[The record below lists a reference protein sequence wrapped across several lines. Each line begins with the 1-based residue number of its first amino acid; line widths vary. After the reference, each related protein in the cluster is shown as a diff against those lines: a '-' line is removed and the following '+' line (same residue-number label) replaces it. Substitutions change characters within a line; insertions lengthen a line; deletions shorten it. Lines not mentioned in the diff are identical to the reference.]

1 MTKSPGQAGGR
12 KPERRRADGDDA
24 LFSRV
29 RFSGDASVR
38 ARRRDD
44 ASRGS
49 ARDAG
54 RRGATGAR
62 GGGAH
67 RARVAGKTHRD
78 DARRARGGHH
88 ANGRSATRG
97 ALSAALCTAAAL
109 SSDARATRSRVGSRR
124 RARARETARG
134 SDTGR
139 DWRVVRLSERASSRE
154 RASRVW
160 RALDERVERRRG
172 RETAR
177 ARAFPGF
184 GGAPRRIE
192 VEVSTRLFSELP
204 ELFARRARRRRR
216 QSAARGCL
224 AVGSRRPLE
233 RGRAIAARRGATGD
247 AASVF
252 ASERISARPPR
263 QNSRLAGGSRRT
275 SRWRTPSRP

>member
-1 MTKSPGQAGGR
+1 MTKGPGQAGGR
-12 KPERRRADGDDA
+12 EPERRRADGDDA

-54 RRGATGAR
+54 RRGATDAR

-109 SSDARATRSRVGSRR
+109 SSDGRATRSRVGSRR
-124 RARARETARG
+124 RARAREAACG

-172 RETAR
+172 RETGAGARFSGRGAASDSIGRRKSAR
-177 ARAFPGF
+177 AKASFR
-184 GGAPRRIE
+184 
-192 VEVSTRLFSELP
+192 SSCSE
-204 ELFARRARRRRR
+204 
-216 QSAARGCL
+216 
-224 AVGSRRPLE
+224 
-233 RGRAIAARRGATGD
+233 GATTSEAERSARLSRSRVTETAGAGACDCGETWGD
-247 AASVF
+247 GGRG
-252 ASERISARPPR
+252 ERLCISARPPR
-263 QNSRLAGGSRRT
+263 QNSRLEGGSRRT